1 VLVDRSRSMHFGD
14 PPKARHAQRL
24 AACLGAVALL
34 DGDVA
39 QVVVVGDGR
48 AVALGRL
55 ESAARVVELAD
66 EVGRLPDAVET
77 DLAGS
82 IGDHLRRASR
92 EDLAVLISDVNVPAA
107 EFGPAIGLLA
117 RAGRSATLLHVVAPQ
132 ERETDLRGPV
142 ELRDAET
149 GRTMA
154 TTVTDARAAEYARRF
169 AEFCALV
176 EDRCHAE
183 AVTYLRADT
192 DVEPLDLMFAN
203 ARRGAVLAP

>member
-1 VLVDRSRSMHFGD
+1 MRFGD

-39 QVVVVGDGR
+39 QVVAVGDGR

-55 ESAARVVELAD
+55 ESAGRVVELAD
-66 EVGRLPDAVET
+66 EVGRLPEAVAT

-82 IGDHLRRASR
+82 IADHLRRASR
-92 EDLAVLISDVNVPAA
+92 DDLVVLVSDVNVPA
-107 EFGPAIGLLA
+107 EEVGPAIDLLA

-132 ERETDLRGPV
+132 ERETDVRGPV

-149 GRTMA
+149 GRTIA
-154 TTVTDARAAEYARRF
+154 TTVTEARAEEYARRF
-169 AEFCALV
+169 ADFCAMV
-176 EDRCHAE
+176 EHRCHAE
-183 AVTYLRADT
+183 GVTYIRADT
-192 DVEPLDLMFAN
+192 DVEPLDLLFAN
-203 ARRGAVLAP
+203 ARRGAVLARALGAHG